1 MAPRARA
8 GHAGRRLTARAA
20 TVESVVNAHDRKAPS
35 GEPAAVEHVT
45 GNHTTHVPQI
55 TLISKRDVPA
65 LMSKRIALDSAGKL
79 VSDGSECL
87 MTTGTAARAFAG
99 SASALPAPRST
110 VGRPPAVAA
119 VIRGGPMI
127 RRSDLET
134 NHHLLQQKG
143 THSGYGRLRQ

>member
-1 MAPRARA
+1 
-8 GHAGRRLTARAA
+8 
-20 TVESVVNAHDRKAPS
+20 VNAHDPNAPI
-35 GEPAAVEHVT
+35 GEPTAAEDVG
-45 GNHTTHVPQI
+45 GNHKTHVPQI
-55 TLISKRDVPA
+55 TLITKRGSQP
-65 LMSKRIALDSAGKL
+65 LMSKRISLDSDGKL
-79 VSDGSECL
+79 HSDGSECL
-87 MTTGTAARAFAG
+87 MITGTAARAFAG

-143 THSGYGRLRQ
+143 THNGYGRLRQ